1 MKHLPLIFLFI
12 FSPLHANTV
21 YQCKD
26 ETGKV
31 SFQDQPCEGET
42 IKTTETKGGGNAGF
56 RKEMIKALAKMSGK
70 SEAQLQDPKV
80 REAVEVYAATD
91 AAKSYAFT
99 KIYGVSAKYCG
110 SSVQT
115 ALSKYKSK
123 ASEIIALG
131 KYYYTNGIHLNIGS
145 NKKNVSG
152 AELTTG
158 LNGMLAELDS
168 EHKSSSST
176 KLERKCNSA
185 YQSLTSLAQVYGN

>member
-1 MKHLPLIFLFI
+1 MKYLPLIFLFT
-12 FSPLHANTV
+12 FTSLHASTF

-26 ETGKV
+26 EAGKV

-42 IKTTETKGGGNAGF
+42 IKTTETKGDFNAGF
-56 RKEMIKALAKMSGK
+56 RGVMIKALAKMSGK

-80 REAVEVYAATD
+80 REAAEAYAATD

-131 KYYYTNGIHLNIGS
+131 KYYYKMVFI
-145 NKKNVSG
+145 
-152 AELTTG
+152 
-158 LNGMLAELDS
+158 
-168 EHKSSSST
+168 
-176 KLERKCNSA
+176 
-185 YQSLTSLAQVYGN
+185 